1 MSDDLLPI
9 GIKIDTSGVDRGA
22 ASLDALAAKG
32 PKVEAATKQIEA
44 GAKGAGKS
52 LESLG
57 AGAASAADPL
67 GKVAAS
73 GAQLG
78 PVFRDASAQ
87 MAGMGAS
94 MGLVKAAAA
103 GFLAE
108 FTVGKFIQLRDSF
121 LATADSVTNLNT
133 QLRLATGSAGA
144 AKVAYGELL
153 EIAQRSRVSF
163 TELGQTYSSI
173 ARATQDLGISGD
185 KTLRLTE
192 TLAKAITISGVSAQ
206 SANAAMIQ
214 LSQGLSSGTLRG
226 EELNS
231 IMEQTPRVARALA
244 QGLGVGIGA
253 LREMGKEGKLT
264 GDVVTE
270 ALLKAS
276 DSIDKEFG
284 KAAVTVGQAST
295 TLANATTDLIG
306 KLDSVTGES
315 SRTAQG
321 MLKVAEAISA
331 VSREIDALNLKQL
344 PPQLFGSGE
353 TSNLAFGDALAQ
365 GSFLGRV
372 ASTIARR
379 AVDTTGQTNKR
390 NAEVDRQAVDQ
401 MESAQAYFE
410 AASAADKAAEKAQ
423 AAVDKFVTASGNL
436 TIVEKKNA
444 AQVKVLN
451 AFAES
456 VKDFANNSE
465 QYLKAQKALQQGLAN
480 IDKDFEKKLSPGSGG
495 GAASKAKS
503 DAEAYAAAI
512 AQAEKRNKL
521 LAAEVEARRP
531 LTDIEKLSIELAEKE
546 EELSRKHGVSRL
558 AEVKAIDAET
568 VALLAKIAARKGEAA
583 AVESNF
589 TAAIAIANAREASVN
604 SLIGE
609 AEAVEAQVKALK
621 QETEA
626 LGLTGEALVV
636 LTNKRTDDLIESLRV
651 SKLREDITTREL
663 AAIDRQITG
672 LERLKAAR
680 FENNAKQETVDF
692 EKRDTAS
699 ILANAKKLE
708 DEQARVA
715 QSAAD
720 DWKKAADQINQGLT
734 DSLFRAAEAG
744 KGFFETLRDSIKGM
758 FNNLVLKPLIQAGV
772 SSLTNAAGLTSP
784 QGGSALGSLSSL
796 SSLGSTANQLS
807 GLYTTIFGGASLAG
821 LGGGITAAGGLAAG
835 GLTAGA
841 GAGSLLGV
849 GGLST
854 AGGFTGL
861 TAGAGAALGGG
872 AAAGAG
878 GLSAALAAIP
888 VWGWGLMAATAIAAV
903 VGQERGGP
911 KLGGSATTGT
921 DGARLFTPDVAD
933 AQARQVL
940 DAILGGASGIATKFG
955 GKFTGTASIGF
966 DQDPQGEAD
975 SRIASVVRDATGRA
989 LLDNS
994 TGRGV
999 GRDAAEFDAQLQV
1012 ESKRVMLA
1020 ALQSSGLQN
1029 GFDEIFK
1036 RLDPATA
1043 APEAIDSLFNLA
1055 EQLRG
1060 LGEAAKDLPGVMGDV
1075 ADLSATAREQLIGFA
1090 GGLEQLAAQQSSYF
1104 AEFFSEQEQLDN
1116 ASRVLTGRFA
1126 EIGLSFQALQA
1137 NAAGPRQAFRAL
1149 VEGLDL
1155 TTESGRQSYTA
1166 LLALAGPLDQF
1177 LDGVEALPEGL
1188 SITSQALTEFADKT
1202 DDAAKAIDNSA
1213 RLIEGLEGQ
1222 IAGLENVF
1230 GDIRG
1235 AMADISP
1242 AADTLVD
1249 AWRRGRD
1256 EIDAIR
1262 QALGLNGG
1270 ATGVTAL
1277 IQRLTSGQ
1285 ALESTFATARSSIQD
1300 QIFEARLRGL
1310 KPEDQVSALR
1320 AQEGAL
1326 WQQLGSSGDKA
1337 GVVAQIERVVLRWQS
1352 LERDIA
1358 QASAQGNSDA
1368 QYRAAVELQR
1378 LEKKAR
1384 DEQITLLGK
1393 QSESWKEQL
1402 AAAERMRDFAR
1413 DIGSFAQSLRI
1424 GDLSPLAPRDRI
1436 AEARSAF
1443 QRNAAGAAAGDQFAQ
1458 QNLQGSASEFLTQ
1471 LRQFFGSSGEFVQ
1484 GFGEVQAALG
1494 GISGVNV
1501 DPQIELLNRQ
1511 VSQVDAQIEYLRGIE
1526 DAAIE
1531 QQRVAVDTSAA
1542 EVAALTA
1549 IDTALAAGQNY
1560 AANEVKAVADVLRET
1575 LRISVE
1581 ANAKREAEIVRLSGE
1596 IARMEAALRAI
1607 ATNTAGTAQ
1616 NTYDISNAVS
1626 QGEFVGPVRSPVVAL
1641 T

>member
-1 MSDDLLPI
+1 
-9 GIKIDTSGVDRGA
+9 
-22 ASLDALAAKG
+22 
-32 PKVEAATKQIEA
+32 
-44 GAKGAGKS
+44 
-52 LESLG
+52 
-57 AGAASAADPL
+57 
-67 GKVAAS
+67 
-73 GAQLG
+73 
-78 PVFRDASAQ
+78 
-87 MAGMGAS
+87 
-94 MGLVKAAAA
+94 
-103 GFLAE
+103 
-108 FTVGKFIQLRDSF
+108 
-121 LATADSVTNLNT
+121 
-133 QLRLATGSAGA
+133 
-144 AKVAYGELL
+144 
-153 EIAQRSRVSF
+153 
-163 TELGQTYSSI
+163 
-173 ARATQDLGISGD
+173 
-185 KTLRLTE
+185 
-192 TLAKAITISGVSAQ
+192 
-206 SANAAMIQ
+206 
-214 LSQGLSSGTLRG
+214 
-226 EELNS
+226 
-231 IMEQTPRVARALA
+231 
-244 QGLGVGIGA
+244 
-253 LREMGKEGKLT
+253 
-264 GDVVTE
+264 
-270 ALLKAS
+270 
-276 DSIDKEFG
+276 
-284 KAAVTVGQAST
+284 
-295 TLANATTDLIG
+295 
-306 KLDSVTGES
+306 
-315 SRTAQG
+315 
-321 MLKVAEAISA
+321 
-331 VSREIDALNLKQL
+331 
-344 PPQLFGSGE
+344 
-353 TSNLAFGDALAQ
+353 
-365 GSFLGRV
+365 
-372 ASTIARR
+372 
-379 AVDTTGQTNKR
+379 
-390 NAEVDRQAVDQ
+390 
-401 MESAQAYFE
+401 
-410 AASAADKAAEKAQ
+410 
-423 AAVDKFVTASGNL
+423 
-436 TIVEKKNA
+436 
-444 AQVKVLN
+444 
-451 AFAES
+451 
-456 VKDFANNSE
+456 
-465 QYLKAQKALQQGLAN
+465 
-480 IDKDFEKKLSPGSGG
+480 
-495 GAASKAKS
+495 
-503 DAEAYAAAI
+503 
-512 AQAEKRNKL
+512 
-521 LAAEVEARRP
+521 
-531 LTDIEKLSIELAEKE
+531 
-546 EELSRKHGVSRL
+546 
-558 AEVKAIDAET
+558 
-568 VALLAKIAARKGEAA
+568 
-583 AVESNF
+583 
-589 TAAIAIANAREASVN
+589 
-604 SLIGE
+604 
-609 AEAVEAQVKALK
+609 
-621 QETEA
+621 
-626 LGLTGEALVV
+626 
-636 LTNKRTDDLIESLRV
+636 
-651 SKLREDITTREL
+651 
-663 AAIDRQITG
+663 
-672 LERLKAAR
+672 
-680 FENNAKQETVDF
+680 
-692 EKRDTAS
+692 
-699 ILANAKKLE
+699 
-708 DEQARVA
+708 
-715 QSAAD
+715 
-720 DWKKAADQINQGLT
+720 
-734 DSLFRAAEAG
+734 
-744 KGFFETLRDSIKGM
+744 
-758 FNNLVLKPLIQAGV
+758 
-772 SSLTNAAGLTSP
+772 
-784 QGGSALGSLSSL
+784 
-796 SSLGSTANQLS
+796 
-807 GLYTTIFGGASLAG
+807 
-821 LGGGITAAGGLAAG
+821 
-835 GLTAGA
+835 
-841 GAGSLLGV
+841 
-849 GGLST
+849 
-854 AGGFTGL
+854 
-861 TAGAGAALGGG
+861 
-872 AAAGAG
+872 
-878 GLSAALAAIP
+878 
-888 VWGWGLMAATAIAAV
+888 
-903 VGQERGGP
+903 
-911 KLGGSATTGT
+911 
-921 DGARLFTPDVAD
+921 
-933 AQARQVL
+933 
-940 DAILGGASGIATKFG
+940 
-955 GKFTGTASIGF
+955 
-966 DQDPQGEAD
+966 
-975 SRIASVVRDATGRA
+975 

-1090 GGLEQLAAQQSSYF
+1090 GGLEQLAAQQGTYYS
-1104 AEFFSEQEQLDN
+1104 EFFTAQEQLN
-1116 ASRVLTGRFA
+1116 NSQRVLTGRFA
-1126 EIGLSFQALQA
+1126 DIGLSFDALQA